1 MQDDDSQEIPAPVR
15 PACLRVDD
23 LLVDFKRHSVKR
35 GSEALSL
42 TDRSF
47 RLLEAL
53 IVHAPERVDK
63 DQLIAEVWDDAVVS
77 DDTLAQRVSLL
88 RKSLGDDSQ
97 KPRYITAVRGRGYRL
112 IPQPQVVATAS
123 AKRPPV
129 AKWLAVAALTL
140 VGIFLLWRPAND
152 SDPADNVRQASS
164 LAVLPFIDM
173 SATQD
178 HQFFADGMHEQLL
191 SRLAQID
198 ELAVISRT
206 SVEPFRDSDLGLP
219 EIATRLGADAVIEG
233 SVRVDDD
240 RLRVTVQLIDGASD
254 EHIWAANYD
263 RQLSVQDIF
272 AVQEEVANQIA
283 DALRLN
289 YVEEEDDGVVL
300 PTQDLEA
307 YNLYLLGRYHTFRQ
321 TRADLENAVDY
332 LEEAIAIDPEFAEAY
347 ATLGWA
353 YSFLGAGYGARLP
366 GEVYP
371 KAREAALRAMALDA
385 NLADAR
391 TLYADILTWYDW
403 DFVAAEREYLKT
415 LEIDPLNNLGYALFL
430 STQERHE
437 EAINE
442 VERRLAAAPNDPY
455 VRINAGWRY
464 LHAGV
469 FDKAIAAAIAAPD
482 HSDSKPLLGW
492 SHLAQGN
499 SGQAIEVFEAAV
511 EAQGRT
517 AGNVANLAA
526 AYYRGGRRADAD
538 VLLVELEDYAK
549 ENYLP
554 PDFLAEVYFS
564 ADDADRGFALLN
576 QALEERSRG
585 MIFLKVNE
593 VLRDYRDDPRYLEL
607 LEQVGLQ

>member
-1 MQDDDSQEIPAPVR
+1 MQDADSQEHAAPVR

-23 LLVDFKRHSVKR
+23 LLVDFKRQSVKR
-35 GSEALSL
+35 GSEVLDL

-47 RLLEAL
+47 RLLEVL
-53 IVHAPERVDK
+53 IAHAPERVDK

-112 IPQPQVVATAS
+112 ISLPQVVATAS

-129 AKWLAVAALTL
+129 AKWLAVAALML
-140 VGIFLLWRPAND
+140 VGIFLVWRPATD
-152 SDPADNVRQASS
+152 SDSADNIRLANS

-173 SATQD
+173 SANQD

-206 SVEPFRDSDLGLP
+206 SVEPFRESDLGLP
-219 EIATRLGADAVIEG
+219 EIATQLGADAVIEG

-254 EHIWAANYD
+254 EHIWAANFD
-263 RQLSVQDIF
+263 RQLSMQGIF

-283 DALRLN
+283 EALRLN
-289 YVEEEDDGVVL
+289 YVEEADDGAVL

-321 TRADLENAVDY
+321 TGADLENAVDY
-332 LEEAIAIDPEFAEAY
+332 LEEAVAIDPEFAEAY

-353 YSFLGAGYGARLP
+353 YSFLGSYGSRLP
-366 GEVYP
+366 DEVYA

-403 DFVAAEREYLKT
+403 DFAAAEREYQKT

-437 EAINE
+437 EAIDE
-442 VERRLAAAPNDPY
+442 VERRLEAEPNDSY

-464 LHAGV
+464 FHARE
-469 FDKAIAAAIAAPD
+469 FDKAIAAASAAPD
-482 HSDSKPLLGW
+482 HLDSKPLLGR
-492 SHLAQGN
+492 SHLAQGDTR
-499 SGQAIEVFEAAV
+499 QAIEVFEAAI
-511 EAQGRT
+511 ESDRRT
-517 AGNVANLAA
+517 ARNVSNLAA
-526 AYYRGGRRADAD
+526 AYYRDGRRADAD
-538 VLLVELEDYAK
+538 LLLRELEDYATG
-549 ENYLP
+549 NYVSP
-554 PDFLAEVYFS
+554 ETLALVYF
-564 ADDADRGFALLN
+564 AAGDADRGFELLN
-576 QALEERSRG
+576 EAFEARSRG

-593 VLRDYRDDPRYLEL
+593 MLRDYRDDPRYLEL